1 MLVSGNTDGKADRAV
16 DVSGTNIQ
24 ILVENK
30 TNVTIGKWPT
40 YLCRIPKYCLRKCK
54 EICPL
59 PQKGGRMND
68 HEMPEGGKGEK
79 EKESR
84 GEKEKG
90 KVLDSIKIPAC
101 SEPPTSMTLAQV

>member
-1 MLVSGNTDGKADRAV
+1 
-16 DVSGTNIQ
+16 
-24 ILVENK
+24 
-30 TNVTIGKWPT
+30 
-40 YLCRIPKYCLRKCK
+40 
-54 EICPL
+54 
-59 PQKGGRMND
+59 MND